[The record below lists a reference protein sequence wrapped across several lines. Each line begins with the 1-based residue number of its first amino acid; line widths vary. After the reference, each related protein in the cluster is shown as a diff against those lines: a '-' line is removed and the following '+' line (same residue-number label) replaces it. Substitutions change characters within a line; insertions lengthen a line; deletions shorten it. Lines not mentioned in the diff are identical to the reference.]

1 MLQRRISQVLSLNEQ
16 QRLPRGSSLKGAPP
30 TSCTERSPG
39 GGAMARSAA
48 RRIIDE
54 QRKTP
59 RATTQHMTHDR
70 DCTNVQGL
78 LSKRST
84 PCQLYR
90 RCTDKVAWRG
100 GSRKQQQSK
109 RKRNSP
115 GVPHQKE
122 YPCQLYRAKAK
133 VTGTGLFYAAG
144 WSCIC
149 DIKTPRERHQIGA
162 TEPRKFNAYLRIDII
177 SSHPVVAGSRGRL
190 AH

>member
-16 QRLPRGSSLKGAPP
+16 QCLPRGSSLKGAPP
-30 TSCTERSPG
+30 TSRTERPPG
-39 GGAMARSAA
+39 EGGAMARSAT

-90 RCTDKVAWRG
+90 RCTPTKSPG
-100 GSRKQQQSK
+100 GGAVGSNNKANANAIAQGPLT
-109 RKRNSP
+109 KRNTPASCSCTE
-115 GVPHQKE
+115 Q
-122 YPCQLYRAKAK
+122 AK
-133 VTGTGLFYAAG
+133 VTGTGLFMLLVG
-144 WSCIC
+144 GHVCIC

-162 TEPRKFNAYLRIDII
+162 TEPRKF
-177 SSHPVVAGSRGRL
+177 
-190 AH
+190 

>member
-1 MLQRRISQVLSLNEQ
+1 
-16 QRLPRGSSLKGAPP
+16 
-30 TSCTERSPG
+30 
-39 GGAMARSAA
+39 MARSAA

-100 GSRKQQQSK
+100 GSRKQQQQQSK
-109 RKRNSP
+109 RKHNSP

-133 VTGTGLFYAAG
+133 VTGRGLFMRLGGHVYA
-144 WSCIC
+144 IP
-149 DIKTPRERHQIGA
+149 KYREKGIRQERQNPASSTH
-162 TEPRKFNAYLRIDII
+162 TSELI
-177 SSHPVVAGSRGRL
+177 SSLLIPSWRG
-190 AH
+190 HVGD

>member
-1 MLQRRISQVLSLNEQ
+1 
-16 QRLPRGSSLKGAPP
+16 
-30 TSCTERSPG
+30 
-39 GGAMARSAA
+39 MARSAA

-115 GVPHQKE
+115 GAPHQKE
-122 YPCQLYRAKAK
+122 YPCQL
-133 VTGTGLFYAAG
+133 
-144 WSCIC
+144 
-149 DIKTPRERHQIGA
+149 
-162 TEPRKFNAYLRIDII
+162 
-177 SSHPVVAGSRGRL
+177 
-190 AH
+190 